1 MTQTHK
7 FTPLLVLT
15 TLGIV
20 YGDIGTSPLYA
31 IREVFFGHHAI
42 PHDLPNVLGTLSLFF
57 WSLAIVVALK
67 YHVLVLRLDNHGE
80 GGVFALFGIIRNSTH
95 QSKLAVVVSA
105 ALVFGACLLYADG
118 MLTPAISVLSAVEG
132 IEVVTP
138 AFKDM
143 VIPITILI
151 LIVLFFFQKR
161 GTDKVG
167 RLFGPVMIVWFST
180 LVLLAIPHLH
190 DHPEVFEAVNPMHA
204 IRFLSEKGVVHSM
217 QVLGYVFLCVTGGE
231 ALYADLGHFGKH
243 AIDTAWF
250 SLVFP
255 ALVINYFGQGAFLL
269 GHSIDDGSNLFYL
282 LAPQWALIPLVIL
295 ATMATI
301 IASQAVISGAFSL
314 TQQAVGLGFFP
325 RLKII
330 HTSSKIRGQI
340 YMPFVNWL
348 LCLGCIALVLGFKT
362 SSGLAS
368 AYGITVSMTM
378 MVTTMGLYIVA
389 TKIWGW
395 NAKWVTPLCLLL
407 LFIDISF
414 FISNAI
420 KFMDGG
426 YVPVFLALFL
436 YAAMKIWEWGK
447 NRLSVVYSPEG
458 LTVRDLLDLKDI
470 EWKVGIPRRINFF
483 SPNPVTSLSSIIP
496 LTLQTFVSRIHILPM
511 ELTFVTV
518 RILNIPFSENGRTE
532 KQLLGKGI
540 SSLILNYGYME
551 DPQILEMLNQ
561 EHFKGNIVVGDHE
574 IFSDKSSRW
583 LDFRVRIFRLFL
595 RLSNPSYRYF
605 GLQNQPRIMKEV
617 IPVEFDKNK
626 ATLLDVDY

>member
-7 FTPLLVLT
+7 LTPLLVLT

-31 IREVFFGHHAI
+31 IREVFFGRHAI

-57 WSLAIVVALK
+57 WSLALVVALK
-67 YHVLVLRLDNHGE
+67 YHILVLRLDNHGE
-80 GGVFALFGIIRNSTH
+80 GGVFALLGLIRSSAH
-95 QSKLAVVVSA
+95 RSKLAVYVSA

-132 IEVVTP
+132 IEVATP
-138 AFKDM
+138 AFSDL
-143 VIPITILI
+143 VIPITLLI
-151 LIVLFFFQKR
+151 LVTLFFFQKR
-161 GTDKVG
+161 GTDKIG
-167 RLFGPVMIVWFST
+167 RLFGPVMILWFST
-180 LVLLAIPHLH
+180 LVLMAIPHLYE
-190 DHPEVFEAVNPMHA
+190 HPEVFRALNPLYA
-204 IRFLSEKGVVHSM
+204 IRFLSEQGVINSM
-217 QVLGYVFLCVTGGE
+217 HVLGYVFLCVTGGE

-250 SLVFP
+250 TLVFP

-269 GHSIDDGSNLFYL
+269 GHSIEDGSNLFYL

-325 RLKII
+325 KLKII

-348 LCLGCIALVLGFKT
+348 LCLGCIALVVGFKS

-368 AYGITVSMTM
+368 AYGITVSITM
-378 MVTTMGLYIVA
+378 MVTTLGFYVVA

-395 NAKWVTPLCLLL
+395 NSKWVTPLCVMLIS
-407 LFIDISF
+407 IDISF

-426 YVPVFLALFL
+426 YVPVILAIFL
-436 YAAMKIWEWGK
+436 YLIMKVWEWGK
-447 NRLSVVYSPEG
+447 KRLAFVYSPEG
-458 LTVRDLLDLKDI
+458 LTVQELLDLKDI
-470 EWKVGIPRRINFF
+470 EWKVAIPRRISFF
-483 SPNPVTSLSSIIP
+483 SPSPVISLNSRIP
-496 LTLQTFVSRIHILPM
+496 LTLQTFFSRIHVLPT

-518 RILNIPFSENGRTE
+518 RILNIPFSENGRFE
-532 KQLLGKGI
+532 KKDLGKGI
-540 SSLILNYGYME
+540 SSLIFNYGYME
-551 DPQILEMLNQ
+551 DPQIMEILDQQGLR
-561 EHFKGNIVVGDHE
+561 GNIVVGDHE
-574 IFSDKSSRW
+574 IFSDKSSKW
-583 LDFRVRIFRLFL
+583 LDFRVKMFRLFL

-605 GLQNQPRIMKEV
+605 GLQSQSKIMKEV
-617 IPVEFDKNK
+617 IPVEFEKDK
-626 ATLLDVDY
+626 ATLMDVDY

>member
-7 FTPLLVLT
+7 LTPLLVLT

-31 IREVFFGHHAI
+31 LREVFFGHHAI
-42 PHDLPNVLGTLSLFF
+42 PHDLPNVIGTLSLFF

-67 YHVLVLRLDNHGE
+67 YHILVLRMDNHGE
-80 GGVFALFGIIRNSTH
+80 GGVFALLGLIRSST
-95 QSKLAVVVSA
+95 QKTKLALYISA

-118 MLTPAISVLSAVEG
+118 ILTPAISVLSAVEG
-132 IEVVTP
+132 IEVATP
-138 AFKDM
+138 AFSSL
-143 VIPITILI
+143 VIPITLVILI
-151 LIVLFFFQKR
+151 TLFLFQKR
-161 GTDKVG
+161 GTDKIG
-167 RLFGPVMIVWFST
+167 RLFGPVMIVWFSA
-180 LVLLAIPHLH
+180 LVLMAIPHLYE
-190 DHPEVFEAVNPMHA
+190 HPEVFAAVNPAHA
-204 IRFLSEKGVVHSM
+204 IRFLSEQGVVHSM

-269 GHSIDDGSNLFYL
+269 GHPIENGSNLFYL

-325 RLKII
+325 RLKIV

-348 LCLGCIALVLGFKT
+348 LCIGCIALVIGFKN
-362 SSGLAS
+362 SSALAS
-368 AYGITVSMTM
+368 AYGITVSITM
-378 MVTTMGLYIVA
+378 MVTTLGFYVVA
-389 TKIWGW
+389 TKIWDW
-395 NAKWVTPLCLLL
+395 NAKWVTPLCVMLVA
-407 LFIDISF
+407 IDISF
-414 FISNAI
+414 FISNGI

-436 YAAMKIWEWGK
+436 YAVMKLWEWGK
-447 NRLSVVYSPEG
+447 KRLSIVYSPDG
-458 LTVRDLLDLKDI
+458 LTVQDLLDLKDI
-470 EWKVGIPRRINFF
+470 EWKVAIPRRICFF
-483 SPNPVTSLSSIIP
+483 SPNPVTSMHSRIP
-496 LTLQTFVSRIHILPM
+496 LTLQTFFSRIHVLPTD
-511 ELTFVTV
+511 LTFVTV
-518 RILNIPFSENGRTE
+518 RILNIPFSENGRLE
-532 KQLLGKGI
+532 KKELGKGI
-540 SSLILNYGYME
+540 SSLIFNYGYME
-551 DPQILEMLNQ
+551 DPQILEILNQ
-561 EHFKGNIVVGDHE
+561 EGIRGNMVVGDHE
-574 IFSDKSSRW
+574 IFSDKSSKW
-583 LDFRVRIFRLFL
+583 LDFRVRIFRMFL

-605 GLQNQPRIMKEV
+605 GLQSQSKIMKEV
-617 IPVEFDKNK
+617 IPVEFEKDK
-626 ATLLDVDY
+626 ASLLDVDY